1 MRDIYL
7 IANCKFSNMDIIILF
22 LFINLF
28 ISTSSP
34 SPSHVPFHS
43 LPTQVPLVVQNIPF
57 LFHISRPLYRAKKK
71 DYRLYHT
78 RTHTYTCTHTYTHA
92 LAHRLS
98 LMFPINLL
106 SKLLVIVALVLITV
120 FLPDFSCLSLS
131 LSLSFLI
138 YSLDSICMYIMYGS
152 RFPLVS
158 EAISAAAKTSAA
170 SSRVEDFDPASRT
183 RNTVAVSSNGI
194 RTKRG
199 RKWEATRISYVEQSF
214 QGKTTG

>member
-28 ISTSSP
+28 TSTSFP
-34 SPSHVPFHS
+34 PSHVPFHS

-78 RTHTYTCTHTYTHA
+78 RTHTYACTHTYTHA

-131 LSLSFLI
+131 LFSFIL
-138 YSLDSICMYIMYGS
+138 
-152 RFPLVS
+152 
-158 EAISAAAKTSAA
+158 
-170 SSRVEDFDPASRT
+170 
-183 RNTVAVSSNGI
+183 
-194 RTKRG
+194 
-199 RKWEATRISYVEQSF
+199 
-214 QGKTTG
+214 

>member
-7 IANCKFSNMDIIILF
+7 IANRKFSNMDIIILF

-28 ISTSSP
+28 TSTSFPPPTSRSTLCP
-34 SPSHVPFHS
+34 PKFRSSFKIFHS
-43 LPTQVPLVVQNIPF
+43 

-92 LAHRLS
+92 LEHGLS

-120 FLPDFSCLSLS
+120 FLPGFSCLS

-183 RNTVAVSSNGI
+183 RNTVAVSSNGV